1 MLYKDLTITIENGLR
16 SRGAAMFVS
25 VSGKFESQ
33 ILIEQEN
40 KKINAKSIMGVLSLG
55 VQEGETITVVANG
68 KDEKE
73 AIEALQRLADTGS
86 LDEA

>member
-1 MLYKDLTITIENGLR
+1 MLYKDLEINIENGLR

-25 VSGKFESQ
+25 VAGRFESQ

-55 VQEGETITVVANG
+55 IKQGDTITVVANG

-73 AIEALQRLADTGS
+73 AVEALEKLATSGE